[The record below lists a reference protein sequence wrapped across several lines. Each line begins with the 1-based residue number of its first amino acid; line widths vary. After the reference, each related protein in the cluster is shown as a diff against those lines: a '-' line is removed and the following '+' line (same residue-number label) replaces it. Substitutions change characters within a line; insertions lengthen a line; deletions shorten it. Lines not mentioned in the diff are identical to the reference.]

1 MKKPTPLVIELPA
14 MSDKCV
20 VEMHRCLGIL
30 LAALETSYEIQ
41 LRRYYARHPT
51 YELPERFD
59 GEPF

>member
-1 MKKPTPLVIELPA
+1 MKKLPPLVIELPR

-30 LAALETSYEIQ
+30 LAALETNYEMQ
-41 LRRYYARHPT
+41 LRRYYTRHPQH
-51 YELPERFD
+51 ERPERFG